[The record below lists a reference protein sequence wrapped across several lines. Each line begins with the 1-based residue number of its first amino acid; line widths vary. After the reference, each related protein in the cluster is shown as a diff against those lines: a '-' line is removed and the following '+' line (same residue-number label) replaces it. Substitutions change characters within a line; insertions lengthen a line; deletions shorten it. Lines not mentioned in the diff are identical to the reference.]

1 MKIVVIGGTSQLG
14 SKVVTI
20 LKRNTP
26 RTIKAAQDRNVD
38 TVSHDCPAEQAGVTG
53 DAGKPGSN
61 GPGCSGKDC
70 ARCSSCAAIGRL
82 TIADPEIHRPKE
94 PMARGCDDN
103 PEARYCGIRLA
114 DLRLL
119 PDYRSIR
126 DAAPCAGWPASLP
139 SPRET

>member
-26 RTIKAAQDRNVD
+26 HTIKTAQDRNVD
-38 TVSHDCPAEQAGVTG
+38 TVSHDCPSERVGITG
-53 DAGKPGSN
+53 DAGKPGS
-61 GPGCSGKDC
+61 GGQGCSGKDC
-70 ARCSSCAAIGRL
+70 AHCSSCAAIARL

-94 PMARGCDDN
+94 PIARGCDD

>member
-20 LKRNTP
+20 LKRNAP
-26 RTIKAAQDRNVD
+26 RTIKATQDRNVD
-38 TVSHDCPAEQAGVTG
+38 TVSHDCPSERSGVTG
-53 DAGKPGSN
+53 NAGKPGSE

-70 ARCSSCAAIGRL
+70 ARCSSCAAIARL
-82 TIADPEIHRPKE
+82 TVADPEIHHPGE
-94 PMARGCDDN
+94 PFARDCND
-103 PEARYCGIRLA
+103 PAARYFGIRLA

-126 DAAPCAGWPASLP
+126 DAAPCAKWPASLP
-139 SPRET
+139 PPREP